1 MSRTKV
7 YMCTKCMCIF
17 VFHYAKVWIQLVHI
31 SQQRMK
37 RFIWIKLTP
46 NMSTSSTRTRVI
58 SELLMSLATLISSRM
73 VVLSR
78 QAALLTLRIVRYVKI
93 KTYNLVLLD
102 KNNGSQD
109 MCNWVQVLLNHRLF
123 RLRSCVRFKELCHA
137 NLAYFRMLRCHKW
150 KLEK

>member
-17 VFHYAKVWIQLVHI
+17 LFHYAKVWIQLVHI

-58 SELLMSLATLISSRM
+58 SELLMSLVTLISSPM

-78 QAALLTLRIVRYVKI
+78 QAALLTLRIVRYVKLKLKI
-93 KTYNLVLLD
+93 LFSWLKTTD
-102 KNNGSQD
+102 QKTCTIG
-109 MCNWVQVLLNHRLF
+109 F
-123 RLRSCVRFKELCHA
+123 KSCEITDCSGFVA
-137 NLAYFRMLRCHKW
+137 ASG
-150 KLEK
+150 